1 MLRSVTPPTIP
12 HMALRASL
20 YFRSGLGRLLAW
32 PLPLLESHLAR
43 SAQGQLVG
51 RCVLGDGRAGADRG
65 AIADLHW
72 CHQHCARAD
81 ECAVADLGAP
91 LIGAVIVA
99 GDRPGADVDLAADR
113 GIADVAQV
121 VHLAAGTDLAVLD
134 LDEITQVHAIGD
146 AHRRTDRKS

>member
-51 RCVLGDGRAGADRG
+51 RCVLGDGRAGARG
-65 AIADLHW
+65 TIADLHW
-72 CHQHCARAD
+72 PPQHRAGAD

-99 GDRPGADVDLAADR
+99 GDRPGADVDL
-113 GIADVAQV
+113 
-121 VHLAAGTDLAVLD
+121 
-134 LDEITQVHAIGD
+134 
-146 AHRRTDRKS
+146 